1 MGGVPIPGDINRFS
15 ALPGPGRQVPSTGT
29 IRPAAMSADAPPG
42 WRSAE
47 TPGFGRAAAGAAEL
61 PFLHPHREAIARR
74 FRSARALHDA
84 QRRLEAGLAGELGW
98 TTRRMRDVLADL
110 DRLHRAI
117 VQSNSAAAAAMLDI
131 DWSGIEALMH
141 IFDARLP

>member
-1 MGGVPIPGDINRFS
+1 
-15 ALPGPGRQVPSTGT
+15 
-29 IRPAAMSADAPPG
+29 MSAGAPPG

-61 PFLHPHREAIARR
+61 PFLRPHREAIARR
-74 FRSARALHDA
+74 CFSSARASRDA
-84 QRRLEAGLAGELGW
+84 ERRREAGLAGELGW

-117 VQSNSAAAAAMLDI
+117 VQSNSAAAAAMVDI
-131 DWSGIEALMH
+131 DWSAIEALVGMLG
-141 IFDARLP
+141 DAPPSP